1 MSVEAGEEGLCEDLL
16 QFDGVERTLVLA
28 RLLHRVRRRRVV
40 PRHLVNYINMILI
53 SNIKIKIIE
62 QDYVA
67 FYHLVNLM
75 LALSQVVR
83 GVTLQ
88 HLHLHGVASGS
99 LHF

>member
-16 QFDGVERTLVLA
+16 QLDGVERALVLA

-40 PRHLVNYINMILI
+40 PRDLERNNELIFIFQGILLI
-53 SNIKIKIIE
+53 
-62 QDYVA
+62 QP
-67 FYHLVNLM
+67 FCHLVNLM

-83 GVTLQ
+83 RVTLQ